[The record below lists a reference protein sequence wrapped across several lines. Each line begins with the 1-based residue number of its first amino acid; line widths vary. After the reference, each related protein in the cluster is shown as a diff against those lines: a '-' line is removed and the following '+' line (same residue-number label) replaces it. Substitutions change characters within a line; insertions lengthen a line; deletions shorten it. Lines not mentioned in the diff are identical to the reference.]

1 MFNQRFKKFYQRDV
15 KHKTDDNTISLSR
28 HEQVCS
34 IRLRFE
40 MGEDDRRSNL
50 LR

>member
-1 MFNQRFKKFYQRDV
+1 MNQRFKKFYQRNV
-15 KHKTDDNTISLSR
+15 KYKTDNSTISLSR
-28 HEQVCS
+28 HEQVCL

-40 MGEDDRRSNL
+40 MGEDDRKSNL